1 MKTYMKVC
9 GHSEHDL
16 LNADR
21 REKYFVQNF
30 LREDR
35 IFVVIATVFKVSK
48 EINVNVLELLRLCLH

>member
-1 MKTYMKVC
+1 MTFDMKTYMKVC

-48 EINVNVLELLRLCLH
+48 